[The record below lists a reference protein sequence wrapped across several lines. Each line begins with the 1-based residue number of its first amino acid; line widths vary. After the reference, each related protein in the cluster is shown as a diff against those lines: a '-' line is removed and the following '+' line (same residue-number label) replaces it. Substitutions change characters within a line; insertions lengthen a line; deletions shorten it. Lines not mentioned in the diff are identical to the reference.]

1 MYCNSSRSQNWSALV
16 LELMERRPPA
26 PPPDSAVVGPCRVF
40 LEVSTFQCLDS
51 AQDRAWQST
60 DGDQCSYTSSTNTT
74 GFWMLRFKYQS
85 SNSLVHSSSPSS
97 SSVWAAKTKL
107 RISPQWRVHH
117 LTTPP
122 LLCLQHRQASACRR
136 IKQELCLSQLPDSPT
151 HKRFFWHT
159 DTIHPPAA
167 SHFAHGTRPIYV
179 IIQALIYLSYFESWA
194 FSCIFPF
201 ERSPPDLTGC

>member
-1 MYCNSSRSQNWSALV
+1 
-16 LELMERRPPA
+16 MERRPPA
-26 PPPDSAVVGPCRVF
+26 PAPPDSAVVGPCRVF

-136 IKQELCLSQLPDSPT
+136 IKQELCLSQLPDSPAT
-151 HKRFFWHT
+151 NKHFFWLTIH
-159 DTIHPPAA
+159 IHPPVA
-167 SHFAHGTRPIYV
+167 SHFAYGKRPI
-179 IIQALIYLSYFESWA
+179 
-194 FSCIFPF
+194 
-201 ERSPPDLTGC
+201 